1 MTILAEQAAQEVRSL
16 HAAFVELF
24 TGRSQDFDRCSRSL
38 ATDFQMITPDGLL
51 VSRALVLDRLAST
64 RMSPDFRIS
73 SSDLSLVAD
82 LGDSVLL
89 RYIEEQYRDTKTTR
103 RLATALFTVEK
114 RAPCGVVWRHL
125 QETWIPDAKD
135 H

>member
-1 MTILAEQAAQEVRSL
+1 
-16 HAAFVELF
+16 
-24 TGRSQDFDRCSRSL
+24 
-38 ATDFQMITPDGLL
+38 MITPDGLL

-73 SSDLSLVAD
+73 ISDLSLVAD